1 MLQEKGYIWNAAVLE
16 ERNEYSQI
24 RGSQIP
30 EENHIDL
37 TLGEWIVWAISQI
50 AEWLQQQERIPISIM
65 LVMKGWRQVGI
76 LKK

>member
-1 MLQEKGYIWNAAVLE
+1 MLQEKGYMWNAAVLE

-37 TLGEWIVWAISQI
+37 TLGEWIV
-50 AEWLQQQERIPISIM
+50 
-65 LVMKGWRQVGI
+65 
-76 LKK
+76 